1 MWPDDISNRY
11 IDAST
16 SDLYERRPAS
26 KQRVPGEDWK
36 WPRWLSQG
44 VVRASTLRPV
54 PSVTDYA
61 LARRAVLRDF
71 RSGALTRLDVCDA
84 HPELMRAAQNIGV
97 DMGDQC
103 PVCGD
108 SNLRLVSYVYGEK
121 LKQANGRAISDTSEL
136 LKLGASCDEFACY
149 DVEVCLD
156 CRWNHLR
163 RQSLHGRLHAS

>member
-1 MWPDDISNRY
+1 VFDNISNRY
-11 IDAST
+11 IDASISGRAT
-16 SDLYERRPAS
+16 AIPWGCARLYT
-26 KQRVPGEDWK
+26 W
-36 WPRWLSQG
+36 
-44 VVRASTLRPV
+44 PV

-97 DMGDQC
+97 EIHDQC
-103 PVCGD
+103 PVCGE

-121 LKQANGRAISDTSEL
+121 LKQANGRAISDTTEL
-136 LKLGASCDEFACY
+136 AALGASCDEFACY
-149 DVEVCLD
+149 DVEVCVD